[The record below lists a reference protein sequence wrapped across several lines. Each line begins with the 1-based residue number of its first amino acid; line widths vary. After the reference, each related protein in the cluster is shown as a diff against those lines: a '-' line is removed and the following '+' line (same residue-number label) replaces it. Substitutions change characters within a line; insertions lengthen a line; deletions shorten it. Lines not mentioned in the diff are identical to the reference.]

1 MKRRLLLLLALVA
14 LGFLVFKLTGD
25 DTGLAG
31 DTTRAAQ
38 QTGYYLRDATVTE
51 YGVDGKVR
59 LEVAVRSATEDPARK
74 VVDLEAV
81 AVNYFPDGDRKWR
94 LTAQR
99 GQMAEGSEVVE
110 LEGDVTMTGAQ
121 RSLPDSAVVR
131 TERLTLD
138 TSAQLARTDEPV
150 TLGFGPYTLAA
161 RGLHADL
168 KAETLQLESEV
179 NGHFNP

>member
-1 MKRRLLLLLALVA
+1 VKGRLLLLLALVA
-14 LGFLVFKLTGD
+14 LVFVVFKLTGD
-25 DTGLAG
+25 DSGLAG
-31 DTTRAAQ
+31 ETTLATQ

-74 VVDLEAV
+74 VVDLETV
-81 AVNYFPDGDRKWR
+81 AVNYFPAGDRNWR

-121 RSLPDSAVVR
+121 RSPPDSAVVR

-138 TSAQLARTDEPV
+138 TSAQQARTDQPV
-150 TLGFGPYTLAA
+150 TLGFGRYTLAA
-161 RGLHADL
+161 RGLRADL